1 MGYYKEQLAKIEA
14 VEAQGFDP
22 YTELYTSRVGQLQ
35 TPTPDVNPNI
45 SQPQVTTPTQPTIQ
59 PNTTNATQPINV
71 SDVFTTGGFDDP
83 YDGVITTD
91 GNINFPKFTKGYNDI
106 LENPELAK
114 KITPEQ
120 YIEMGNT
127 RLRDPLEKEYGE
139 GNSLVVD
146 PDTKTLSVS
155 KPKEENI
162 NYRFEIGK
170 RQGDDP
176 DGKFKRG
183 DPIYYRWDD
192 KGNYITYPDKNEY
205 DKALKEYKSIEDLD
219 VDNIPKK
226 AKK

>member
-35 TPTPDVNPNI
+35 TPVPQAEIPQAPIQPTTSTAPIDVT
-45 SQPQVTTPTQPTIQ
+45 QPQNIPDI
-59 PNTTNATQPINV
+59 
-71 SDVFTTGGFDDP
+71 FTTGGYPDP
-83 YDGVITTD
+83 YENIINTGGDLDLSKLTT
-91 GNINFPKFTKGYNDI
+91 GYNTI
-106 LENPELAK
+106 LDNPDLAK
-114 KITPEQ
+114 QVPPER
-120 YIEMGNT
+120 YIEDVNKT
-127 RLRDPLEKEYGE
+127 YKKDVENKYGE
-139 GNSLVVD
+139 GKSLVVD
-146 PDTKTLSVS
+146 PDTKTLSIS

-219 VDNIPKK
+219 VDSIPKK